1 MVDTFGLRKRPIV
14 GTQRISTMTLIQI
27 LESKHKALTVRE
39 VAELLGVSKTHI
51 YEMVADGRLP
61 SFRLGKSIRI
71 DASDIAELLRNKKPA
86 VVPPPVLKI
95 SPGQKNF
102 DLQREKPKR
111 SANHFW
117 RKRLNCLEAAA
128 AIDNSK

>member
-1 MVDTFGLRKRPIV
+1 
-14 GTQRISTMTLIQI
+14 MTLIQI
-27 LESKHKALTVRE
+27 LESKQKALTVRE

-86 VVPPPVLKI
+86 VVQHPRLKNL
-95 SPGQKNF
+95 PRQKN
-102 DLQREKPKR
+102 LGPPGNEKPQR
-111 SANHFW
+111 SADHFW
-117 RKRLNCLEAAA
+117 RKRLDCLEIAA
-128 AIDNSK
+128 AIENSK